1 MKAPIERAWNLVP
14 GKAIGV
20 VEIYGSHDWPHE
32 PKSLDIFPPIGFD
45 TAPRLSNTTEVKILQ
60 IKTCDLVASFSTIP
74 DFRVNRRKRHKLID
88 ILVIA
93 VCAVICGADDW
104 NGIEKFGKAKQDW
117 FSQFLELPN
126 GIPSHDTFNR
136 VFALLSPDIFRES
149 FIGWVNEIANVLP
162 GQIIP
167 IDGKTLRRSYDKKSG
182 KGAIHMVSAWAA
194 ETKIVLGQV
203 KTEEKSNEITAIPK
217 LLNLLDINGCIVT
230 IDAMGCQKKIA
241 EQIITQGGDY
251 VFGLKGNQGNLH
263 KEVEAFFTE
272 SDEQCVDSFDFFEE
286 EDKSHGR
293 MTVRRYYTSD
303 ALEGISQASKW
314 KGFSTIAMVE
324 CESERDGKTT
334 NEHRYYIGSIPNDA
348 KAFAKAIRTHWG
360 IENEL
365 HWVLDVAFREDESRI
380 RKENAAENFAV
391 LRHFAINLL
400 KQEKTAKVGIK
411 NKRLMAGWDNAY
423 LFKVLTCR

>member
-1 MKAPIERAWNLVP
+1 M
-14 GKAIGV
+14 
-20 VEIYGSHDWPHE
+20 
-32 PKSLDIFPPIGFD
+32 
-45 TAPRLSNTTEVKILQ
+45 Q
-60 IKTCDLVASFSTIP
+60 ITTCDLVSCFSSIP
-74 DFRVNRRKRHKLID
+74 DFRVNRNKRHNLVD

-93 VCAVICGADDW
+93 VCAVICGADSW
-104 NGIEKFGKAKQDW
+104 NAIEKFGKAKHDW

-149 FIGWVNEIANVLP
+149 FIGWVNEMANVLP

-167 IDGKTLRRSYDKKSG
+167 IDGKTLRRSHDKKSD

-217 LLNLLDINGCIVT
+217 LLDLLDINGCIVT

-241 EQIITQGGDY
+241 EKIITKGGDY

-263 KEVEAFFTE
+263 KEVVEFFAE
-272 SDEQCVDSFDFFEE
+272 SDKQHNDSLDFFEE

-293 MTVRRYYTSD
+293 VTVRRCYTSD

-314 KGFSTIAMVE
+314 EGFSTIAMVE

-334 NEHRYYIGSIPNDA
+334 HEHRYYIGSIPNDA
-348 KAFAKAIRTHWG
+348 EAFAKAIRTHWG

-380 RKENAAENFAV
+380 REGNAAENFAV
-391 LRHFAINLL
+391 LRHFALNLL

-411 NKRLMAGWDNAY
+411 NRRLMAGWDNDY
-423 LFKVLTCR
+423 LLKVLMCC